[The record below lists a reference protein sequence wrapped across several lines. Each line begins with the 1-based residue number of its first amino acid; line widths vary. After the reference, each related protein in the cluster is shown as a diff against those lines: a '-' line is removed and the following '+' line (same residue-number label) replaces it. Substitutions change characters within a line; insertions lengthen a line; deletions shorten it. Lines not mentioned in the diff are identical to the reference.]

1 MPPTSLTADNF
12 VRFLTV
18 KVPFFFLKKLRV
30 ADWSLYNNIREIK
43 IRVYAKRQK
52 TDSSWEFLR
61 IDRTILMYKTGLKL
75 LIF

>member
-1 MPPTSLTADNF
+1 MPPISLTADNF

-30 ADWSLYNNIREIK
+30 ADWSQYNNIRGIK
-43 IRVYAKRQK
+43 IRVYAKRQT

-61 IDRTILMYKTGLKL
+61 IDREVANKT
-75 LIF
+75 FQNNSYV